1 MILASLLILTFATA
15 FTWAQNQS
23 LKARMSRVEKH
34 EAWRERG
41 LL

>member
-1 MILASLLILTFATA
+1 MIIASLLILTVATA
-15 FTWAQNQS
+15 FTWAQHS
-23 LKARMSRVEKH
+23 ALRATVRKH

>member
-1 MILASLLILTFATA
+1 MILTSLLILTVATA
-15 FTWAQNQS
+15 FTWAQHQS

>member
-1 MILASLLILTFATA
+1 MILVSLLILTVVTA
-15 FTWAQNQS
+15 FTWAQHQS
-23 LKARMSRVEKH
+23 LQARMSRVEKH